1 MASRKRPA
9 DELGFYI
16 EHFTRGEIADL
27 DRALG
32 KSLSGEIGMLRV
44 VIRRFFERTTEEASD
59 KDALADAL
67 KVLGLSCSRLASLV
81 KTEQELQDKQA
92 DELGEALSRSLA
104 AVLEEL
110 NYTSMQTSKGGEPD
124 GG

>member
-1 MASRKRPA
+1 MAPRKRPA
-9 DELGFYI
+9 EELGFYI

-32 KSLSGEIGMLRV
+32 QSLSGEIGMLRV
-44 VIRRFFERTTEEASD
+44 VMRRFFERTAEEASD
-59 KDALADAL
+59 FDGLTKALN
-67 KVLGLSCSRLASLV
+67 VLGLSCSRLASLV
-81 KTEQELQDKQA
+81 KTEQSLQDTQA

-110 NYTSMQTSKGGEPD
+110 NHTSLQTSKGGEFD
-124 GG
+124 GR

>member
-1 MASRKRPA
+1 MPPRKRPA
-9 DELGFYI
+9 EELGFYI

-32 KSLSGEIGMLRV
+32 ESLSGEIDMLRV
-44 VIRRFFERTTEEASD
+44 VIRRYFQRTTEETSD

-67 KVLGLSCSRLASLV
+67 RVLGLSCSRLASLV
-81 KTEQELQDKQA
+81 KTEQDLQDKQA

-110 NYTSMQTSKGGEPD
+110 NHTSLQSPKGGEPD

>member
-1 MASRKRPA
+1 MASRKRPVE
-9 DELGFYI
+9 ELGFYI

-44 VIRRFFERTTEEASD
+44 VMRRFFERATEEAND
-59 KDALADAL
+59 INGLADVLA
-67 KVLGLSCSRLASLV
+67 VLGLSCSRLASMV
-81 KTEQELQDKQA
+81 KTEQSLQDKQA
-92 DELGEALSRSLA
+92 DEVGEALSQSLA

-110 NYTSMQTSKGGEPD
+110 NNTGLHTA
-124 GG
+124 

>member
-9 DELGFYI
+9 EELGFYI
-16 EHFTRGEIADL
+16 EHFTSGEIADL

-32 KSLSGEIGMLRV
+32 QSLSGEIEMLRV
-44 VIRRFFERTTEEASD
+44 VMRRYFQRTTEEAGD
-59 KDALADAL
+59 IDGLTNALNM
-67 KVLGLSCSRLASLV
+67 LGLSCSRLASLV
-81 KTEQELQDKQA
+81 KTEQSLQNKQA

-110 NYTSMQTSKGGEPD
+110 NQTSLQSSKGGEPD